1 MKKGILLLKLMVLLS
16 LIDFTGFSQN
26 TDSQRIRQINLV
38 VKDSSDNTP
47 LKDVVIKIDFRRANF
62 SSTENGIHT
71 LYLPQGKYSLSI
83 SHLGYRSFNQKVEV
97 TNKDMTMNISL
108 INVAKELDEVVVSG
122 AGGGSNV
129 GRPLLGVTPLSIKA
143 IKKIPAM
150 MGETDV
156 LRGLQMLPGVTSVG
170 EAANGVNIRGGTTDQ
185 NLILFEDTPIF
196 NPTHMF
202 GLFSVFPP
210 DAVAGLDLY
219 KGGIP
224 ARFGGRASSVLDI
237 YMMNPNLEKFKMTG
251 GISVI
256 ANKLTLEQPIIKEKL
271 GIMVSGRASYNDF
284 LFQLGP
290 PKLENIKANFYDLA
304 TKIFY
309 KINPNN
315 TLSMAGYLSND
326 FFQTDLLGTIGNVN
340 ATSTQYQYSTANASL
355 KWFHAFN
362 SKFNIQTTAVYTN
375 YKPQTLLPELNS
387 DNKVSIQ
394 SGIEYQQIKSSLN
407 YNLNENH
414 RLEGG
419 ISVIR
424 YNINPGILNPGTST
438 SVNYKSTP
446 QEKSIESGIYL
457 EDEWTV
463 NKRMTLSLGFRYSHY
478 AALGPVTVRKY
489 EPNLPLSD
497 FTVIDSTVYQSGA
510 TAASYGGFEPRVALK
525 YSINDLTSVKFG
537 YNLMRQYLQVVSN
550 TTTPLPTSRWATSNA
565 YIKPQVSELLS
576 AGFFKNSPS
585 NIYEFSLEGYYRTTD
600 NVIDFKPGADFL
612 FQPYIETQTLQ
623 GKGRAYGLELQVSK
637 KKGALTGWI
646 NYTFSRALNQIKVGE
661 RFEEQI
667 NAGAWYATNYDRPH
681 SFNGTISIAQ
691 GGHHEFGFTFVY
703 NTGRPYTVPN
713 GFVEYNSVKYP
724 FYADRNNDRIKDYHR
739 LDFSWT
745 IRNPSMTKKRWEG
758 SWTFAVYN
766 IYGRSNAYSVY
777 LRTDNGI
784 KAYQLTIFGS
794 PIPSLTYNFR
804 FM

>member
-1 MKKGILLLKLMVLLS
+1 MKKGILLLKLSVLLS
-16 LIDFTGFSQN
+16 LINFKVFPQN
-26 TDSQRIRQINLV
+26 TDSQRIIQINLV
-38 VKDSSDNTP
+38 VKDSSDSSP
-47 LKDVVIKIDFRRANF
+47 LKDVVIKIDFRKASF

-83 SHLGYRSFNQKVEV
+83 SHLGYRNFSQKLDV
-97 TNKDMTMNISL
+97 TNKDMTMSISL
-108 INVAKELDEVVVSG
+108 INVAKELDEVVVSSS
-122 AGGGSNV
+122 GGGSNV

-237 YMMNPNLEKFKMTG
+237 YMVNPNLEKFKMTG

-271 GIMVSGRASYNDF
+271 GIMISGRASYNDF

-315 TLSMAGYLSND
+315 TLSIAGYLSND

-340 ATSTQYQYSTANASL
+340 ATSTQYQYSTANASV

-362 SKFNIQTTAVYTN
+362 SKLNIQSTAVYTN

-387 DNKVSIQ
+387 DNKVSIE
-394 SGIEYQQIKSSLN
+394 SGIEYQQLKSSLN
-407 YNLNENH
+407 YNLNEHH

-463 NKRMTLSLGFRYSHY
+463 NKRLTLSLGFRYSHY
-478 AALGPVTVRKY
+478 TALGPVTVRKY

-576 AGFFKNSPS
+576 AGFFRNSKS
-585 NIYEFSLEGYYRTTD
+585 SIYEFSLEGYYRTTD

-623 GKGRAYGLELQVSK
+623 GKGRAYGLELQASK
-637 KKGALTGWI
+637 KKGTLTGWV
-646 NYTFSRALNQIKVGE
+646 NYTYSRALNQIKVGE

-667 NAGAWYATNYDRPH
+667 NAGQWYATNYDRPH
-681 SFNGTISIAQ
+681 SFNATVSIAQ
-691 GGHHEFGFTFVY
+691 GNHHEFGFTFVY

-713 GFVEYNSVKYP
+713 GFVEYNAVKYP

-766 IYGRSNAYSVY
+766 LYGRSNAYSVY
-777 LRTDNGI
+777 LRTENGI

-794 PIPSLTYNFR
+794 PIPSLTYNFK

>member
-1 MKKGILLLKLMVLLS
+1 LLS
-16 LIDFTGFSQN
+16 LINFTGFSQS
-26 TDSQRIRQINLV
+26 TDSQKVVQINLV
-38 VKDSSDNTP
+38 VKDSSDNSP

-83 SHLGYRSFNQKVEV
+83 SHLGYRNFNQKLDV
-97 TNKDMTMNISL
+97 TNKDMTMNVSL
-108 INVAKELDEVVVSG
+108 INVAKELDEVVVSS
-122 AGGGSNV
+122 AGGGSNT

-237 YMMNPNLEKFKMTG
+237 YMTNPNLEKFKMSG

-271 GIMVSGRASYNDF
+271 GIMISGRASYNDF

-290 PKLENIKANFYDLA
+290 LKLENIKANFYDLA

-340 ATSTQYQYSTANASL
+340 ATSTQYQYSTSNASL

-394 SGIEYQQIKSSLN
+394 SGIEYQQVKSSLN
-407 YNLNENH
+407 YNLNEHH
-414 RLEGG
+414 RIEGG
-419 ISVIR
+419 ISVVR

-457 EDEWTV
+457 EDEWTI
-463 NKRMTLSLGFRYSHY
+463 NKRMTLSLGLRYSHY
-478 AALGPVTVRKY
+478 VAQGPVTVRKY
-489 EPNLPLSD
+489 EPNLPISD

-510 TAASYGGFEPRVALK
+510 TATSYGGFEPRVALK

-637 KKGALTGWI
+637 KKGALTGWL
-646 NYTFSRALNQIKVGE
+646 NYTYSRALNQIKVGE

-681 SFNGTISIAQ
+681 SFNSTISIAQ

-713 GFVEYNSVKYP
+713 GFVEYNAVKYP

-777 LRTDNGI
+777 LRTENGI

-794 PIPSLTYNFR
+794 PIPSLTYNFK